1 MLQQPLVNR
10 RRLVRGVVVQHQVQ
24 VQVLRDGGV
33 DQLEEP
39 EEFLVPVA
47 AVGLGDRRP
56 AGDARPGVV
65 AARDDDLDKRPGGTS
80 FLLDVAP

>member
-39 EEFLVPVA
+39 EEFLVPAA
-47 AVGLGDRRP
+47 AVGL
-56 AGDARPGVV
+56 V
-65 AARDDDLDKRPGGTS
+65 TS
-80 FLLDVAP
+80 GYRVTG